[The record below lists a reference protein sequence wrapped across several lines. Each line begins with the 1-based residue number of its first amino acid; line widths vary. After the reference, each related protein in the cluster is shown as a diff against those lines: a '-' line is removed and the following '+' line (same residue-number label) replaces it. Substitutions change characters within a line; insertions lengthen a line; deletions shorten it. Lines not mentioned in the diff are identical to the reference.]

1 MQKGKPQP
9 VFRAYGTV
17 IFCTLQPTYGTYPRY
32 SQAYSLPMNLHVA
45 SDPVAVLVLAW
56 DETTP
61 TTRVLVEAKAVLE
74 PALDSVVAL
83 VPTGLAADELSQ
95 EEFLPLEAS
104 ITPLE
109 PPAPRAAI
117 PAETV
122 PVEATPTPLLP
133 DEASPASSL
142 PEPLAAPAAEA
153 EASSS
158 LAVLTARPLPAAGP
172 AAAATAALVG
182 PALVWQEVRVLRFG
196 RYSPPALA
204 SLSGQVES
212 AFVWQGASAMPAA
225 PYLGS
230 SAPAAPGGSGADN
243 ATANSAVTEALLAAT
258 NTAAS
263 ALVAL
268 RTLGLPTGGAT
279 LPGNKNADLARP
291 AAYLP
296 AEPPAALDA
305 ESDAAPTPAADEPVA
320 TAETSTTELSEEA
333 AAPEEPFTVDVSPVQ
348 AAEPAAIAPP
358 MSAVSAPPVAEPES
372 FALAEAEA
380 SPELAALRPASGPF
394 DAPNLNFQIIQYARL
409 AVPQALN
416 EQPFGVIYAP
426 AWPTWLAA
434 QELRHR
440 SGQPLVL
447 HIAQLAAAADES
459 IDLAAGWVAE
469 LQRQGLHRADLI
481 LTETQAL
488 AQRLRH
494 ELGLPASRVRPVP
507 AADAAAV
514 AQALRTA
521 VRV

>member
-1 MQKGKPQP
+1 LQKGKPQP

-56 DETTP
+56 DEATP
-61 TTRVLVEAKAVLE
+61 ATRVLVEATAVLE

-104 ITPLE
+104 ITPPE
-109 PPAPRAAI
+109 PPAASEPLGDAPAKIASTAA
-117 PAETV
+117 PHPLSPLPNEASHASEQAETTATAA
-122 PVEATPTPLLP
+122 EATAPLLP
-133 DEASPASSL
+133 APAS
-142 PEPLAAPAAEA
+142 
-153 EASSS
+153 
-158 LAVLTARPLPAAGP
+158 V
-172 AAAATAALVG
+172 AATAAALVE

-196 RYSPPALA
+196 TKLGSAKLA
-204 SLSGQVES
+204 APGSYLGQGEPT
-212 AFVWQGASAMPAA
+212 FVWTGNATAPAA

-230 SAPAAPGGSGADN
+230 SDS
-243 ATANSAVTEALLAAT
+243 ALLADDSLAVDTLAGDSAAAALLGAAETPAT
-258 NTAAS
+258 
-263 ALVAL
+263 ALIAL
-268 RTLGLPTGGAT
+268 RTLGSTSGEATLPTGEVPVSAQ
-279 LPGNKNADLARP
+279 PP
-291 AAYLP
+291 AYLVDELP
-296 AEPPAALDA
+296 EAPDA
-305 ESDAAPTPAADEPVA
+305 ESDATPAPLADEPA
-320 TAETSTTELSEEA
+320 LITEASTTELSEEA

-358 MSAVSAPPVAEPES
+358 VPAGPAPPVAEPEF
-372 FALAEAEA
+372 FALAETEA
-380 SPELAALRPASGPF
+380 SPELAALRPAGRPF

-416 EQPFGVIYAP
+416 EQPFEVIYAP

-447 HIAQLAAAADES
+447 HIAKLAAADGES
-459 IDLAAGWVAE
+459 IDLAAGWIAE